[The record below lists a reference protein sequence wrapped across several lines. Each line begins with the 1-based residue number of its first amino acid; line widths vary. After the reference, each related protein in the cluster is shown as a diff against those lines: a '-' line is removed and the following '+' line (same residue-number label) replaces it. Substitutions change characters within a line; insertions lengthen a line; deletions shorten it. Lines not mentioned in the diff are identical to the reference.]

1 MGGYRWPVLLPEVQ
15 VEGGRMI
22 KQIRIPNFGPK
33 CLVCGWGACLLPQ
46 PDVDCAALIDDEAA
60 VSQGEEKQ

>member
-1 MGGYRWPVLLPEVQ
+1 
-15 VEGGRMI
+15 MI

-33 CLVCGWGACLLPQ
+33 CLVCGWGACLLP
-46 PDVDCAALIDDEAA
+46 DVDCAALIDDEAA